1 MEKKNAIMIITS
13 VFIIFLFWGVI
24 TYITSNQLT
33 TQNVTEQ
40 TEIVEEVK
48 DRLVYQSDGK
58 YMTRNGM
65 SVRIGWTTKYGVTEE
80 KAFEMDALIM
90 RACFET
96 TDIQMVINSLV
107 EKCIKDTI
115 VLDAI
120 FIENENVPQFISKK
134 I

>member
-40 TEIVEEVK
+40 TEIDEEFE
-48 DRLVYQSDGK
+48 DRLIYQSDGK
-58 YMTRNGM
+58 YMTRNGI
-65 SVRIGWTTKYGVTEE
+65 SARIGWTTKYGVTEE
-80 KAFEMDALIM
+80 KAFEIDALIM
-90 RACFET
+90 RTCFEA
-96 TDIQMVINSLV
+96 TDIQMVIDSLV
-107 EKCIKDTI
+107 QKCIKDTI

-120 FIENENVPQFISKK
+120 FIENVPQFISKK